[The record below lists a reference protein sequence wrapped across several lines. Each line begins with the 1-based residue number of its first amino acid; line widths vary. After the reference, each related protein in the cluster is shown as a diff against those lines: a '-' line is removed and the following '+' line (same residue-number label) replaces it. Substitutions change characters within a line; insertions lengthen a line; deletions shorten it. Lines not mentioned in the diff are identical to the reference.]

1 LGESELAG
9 ETINELALVDEAGK
23 FTAVRTMTDK
33 QKDGD
38 IEFVFEIDD
47 IY

>member
-1 LGESELAG
+1 A
-9 ETINELALVDEAGK
+9 I
-23 FTAVRTMTDK
+23 RTMTDK